1 MKDEIKSKRNGN
13 KKQARS
19 KSVPPAN
26 TGIGNNILKRVSAS
40 TRNSMASQKSIG
52 AEKNIHSPISPRKRR
67 CSGGKQP

>member
-26 TGIGNNILKRVSAS
+26 TGTENNILKRVSAS
-40 TRNSMASQKSIG
+40 TRNSMASQKSTG
-52 AEKNIHSPISPRKRR
+52 AEKKPQFTSFTEEKETLWWF
-67 CSGGKQP
+67 